1 MKILDWILFIV
12 LCVLVFQWCT
22 QENAMEKGFEK
33 DIIETSIDFINE
45 YVEFADSVSNIKQQL
60 WK

>member
-22 QENAMEKGFEK
+22 QENVTEKGFEK

-45 YVEFADSVSNIKQQL
+45 YVEYADSVSNIKQQL